1 MLSLCCAGVN
11 SGDRSG
17 QASKMCFF
25 KLLVISLCLPL
36 ACASLSAG
44 EINFVYPPE
53 GASIPNVPRT
63 FVFGNISPASVPL
76 TINGD
81 KVEVYT
87 NGGFIA
93 YIPISTGDFAVSGA
107 MADGTTAQRSL
118 NVRGPAEP
126 GSGEKTWLEFV
137 SNSNNVEVLPS
148 EYLRV
153 QASGTPGR
161 EAAFS
166 IEGMVKDEP
175 MLEVPAGSGR
185 YVGNYR
191 TEDADAGVEGRV
203 LARFRTGLFGKSAE
217 VAAKG
222 LVKVLKEEKL
232 VETSTDT
239 ILRNAVGG
247 GYMMFLPD
255 GVKLLTNGLV
265 NGMRRVQL
273 SPADTGWVDES
284 RVQPARAGQFPVPP
298 FTETGAIHLKGTSYG
313 SQASIT
319 MYDRVPYTVEET
331 PDGLRLTLFYANLH
345 TNWVVY
351 DSSDTFVKNVAF
363 RQAGTNKAEIDFET
377 DGPVWGYDIS
387 YSGRTL
393 QLDIRRRPVPE
404 KNLIKPLSGITVVVD
419 PGHSPK
425 FTPPFDGAVGPMRTF
440 EFQVNLAIALK
451 LKEKL
456 LTLGASV
463 QMTRN
468 GDEDVPLADRP
479 VLAKNL
485 GGDLFVSVHNNAL
498 ANGTDPFAEPRGFQV
513 YYYHR
518 HSRELAERV
527 HAAYVRNIP
536 LPDEGLRYGDY
547 LVARLTW
554 MPAIL
559 TESAYM
565 IFPRQEEMINDP
577 AFQEKLASTTA
588 EGILELFNVRDYL
601 KTKAE
606 PQRKNSGRAKK
617 AVQGKAA
624 APQIKKGLQ
633 RVKPRA
639 QSKKAR
645 RSKR

>member
-1 MLSLCCAGVN
+1 
-11 SGDRSG
+11 
-17 QASKMCFF
+17 MCFF
-25 KLLVISLCLPL
+25 KPLKIALFLPL
-36 ACASLSAG
+36 ACATLSAG

-53 GASIPNVPRT
+53 GSPIPDVPKT
-63 FVFGNISPASVPL
+63 FVFGNISPASVPF

-81 KVEVYT
+81 KVEVHT

-93 YIPISTGDFAVSGA
+93 YIHISSGDFIVAGA
-107 MADGTTAQRSL
+107 LADGTTAQRTL
-118 NVRGPAEP
+118 KVRGPAQP
-126 GSGEKTWLEFV
+126 GSGEKTWLEFT

-148 EYLRV
+148 EYIRV

-175 MLEVPAGSGR
+175 MLEIPAGSGR
-185 YVGNYR
+185 YMGNYR

-203 LARFRTGLFGKSAE
+203 LVRFRTGLFGNSAE

-222 LVKVLKEEKL
+222 LVKVLKEERL

-239 ILRNAVGG
+239 VILRNAVGG
-247 GYMMFLPD
+247 GYMMFLPR

-284 RVQPARAGQFPVPP
+284 KVQPARAGQFPVPP
-298 FTETGAIHLKGTSYG
+298 FTETGAIRLKWAAYG
-313 SQASIT
+313 SQASIG

-331 PDGLRLTLFYANLH
+331 QNGLRLTLFYTNLH

-363 RQAGTNKAEIDFET
+363 RQAATNKAEINFET

-393 QLDIRRRPVPE
+393 LLSIRRRPVPE

-419 PGHSPK
+419 AGHSPK
-425 FTPPFDGAVGPMRTF
+425 LTPPFDGAVGPMRTF

-456 LTLGASV
+456 LMLGASV

-485 GGDLFVSVHNNAL
+485 GGDLFVSVHNNAI
-498 ANGTDPFAEPRGFQV
+498 ADGQDPFAEPRGFQT

-518 HSRELAERV
+518 HSRELAARV

-554 MPAIL
+554 MPAVL

-565 IFPRQEEMINDP
+565 ILPQQEELLNDP
-577 AFQEKLASTTA
+577 SFQEKLASATA
-588 EGILELFNVRDYL
+588 EGILGLFNVRDYL
-601 KTKAE
+601 KAKAE
-606 PQRKNSGRAKK
+606 PQRKNSGKEKK
-617 AVQGKAA
+617 AVQQVKTA
-624 APQIKKGLQ
+624 APQVKKGLQ

-645 RSKR
+645 RPKGK